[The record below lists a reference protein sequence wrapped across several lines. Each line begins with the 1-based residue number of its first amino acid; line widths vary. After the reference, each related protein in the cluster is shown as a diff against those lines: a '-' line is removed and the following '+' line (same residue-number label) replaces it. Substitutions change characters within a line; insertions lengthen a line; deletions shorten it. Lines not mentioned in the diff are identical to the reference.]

1 MVSSI
6 AENQLPGLK
15 AWEIMRR
22 NRRRRI
28 VVRSILSVFALGL
41 TLPLLPDRFN
51 PLVRS
56 GAQTAT
62 DTDTSRAKRASDLS
76 ILLVQRAQ
84 SAKATKP
91 LPRLSDAPPAELPNP
106 TLAAADMLCLSKAVY
121 FEARGEILEGQIA
134 VAQVVMNRV
143 RSSGKSACQ
152 VVYKGV
158 ERGEKCQFSFAC
170 YDHKLPSEDSQ
181 LWQQTQWVAAEVAT
195 GRAWLR
201 ELDKSEHYH
210 TVSVAPI
217 WRLGMKPARR
227 IGQHIFYVANDVVVD
242 PTMARKVKPRWDEP
256 VANSWA
262 ETAKPEPELVANIEI
277 KVPVKPTVVIKKAA
291 PVVTPVRSE
300 AFNPFNTMDQR

>member
-1 MVSSI
+1 
-6 AENQLPGLK
+6 
-15 AWEIMRR
+15 MRR

-28 VVRSILSVFALGL
+28 VARAMLSVLALGL
-41 TLPLLPDRFN
+41 TLPLLPDRLN
-51 PLVRS
+51 PLVHA
-56 GAQTAT
+56 GAQVAA
-62 DTDTSRAKRASDLS
+62 DTDTSRAKRASDLAA
-76 ILLVQRAQ
+76 LVAQRTH
-84 SAKATKP
+84 SAKIEKP
-91 LPRLSDAPPAELPNP
+91 LPPLSDAPPVDLPGP
-106 TLAAADMLCLSKAVY
+106 TLAAADLQCLAKAVY

-181 LWQQTQWVAAEVAT
+181 LWQQAQWVAAEVAT

-256 VANSWA
+256 VFNAWA

-277 KVPVKPTVVIKKAA
+277 KVPTKPLVVIKKAA

-300 AFNPFNTMDQR
+300 AFNPFSTADQR